1 MRAGQGAYLDWV
13 IGNAV
18 LPDVDPDGSHTG
30 IRKVDRSTVPELAN
44 IPSAFN
50 DIQAQIDA
58 ADSGLNP
65 VGVAQNAVPFDISPS
80 ELSGTNA
87 KGHFEQIYSRAVDAM
102 NNAIRVFNFAYNSSQ
117 KLRAQA
123 DDVAKFQDNVKER
136 NADFKNRL
144 IEIFGYPYPDD
155 IGNGKTYP
163 DDYDGPDLYHYMYF
177 EPSELI
183 GRRAGSTKELELDV
197 LTKELKRLVGGSIPV
212 VKRTKFNFSTEG
224 FGFVKPAAWTL
235 PRRAQGEIQLA
246 HSEIMQAWGRYKRAV
261 KEYDNLLEQI
271 EDQNDVISAQ
281 DRLNSAEQSAGKAEV
296 RILTK
301 SSQRQQSINGL
312 ISQARGKQVIYQNRA
327 SYSTIFA
334 NAAADWVPETY
345 TIPVTGGSGTAFNI
359 KAPIRGSIRTLG
371 AVAAQVFSEQAQDQ
385 VTIEL
390 EQQQA
395 KEFAQSEANIE
406 IVRARNGVIDD
417 RGNAAIAGAEAQL
430 KQLIRSKAILELDIY
445 GMDAAL
451 EQATNRYLSALARG
465 LRILDDQDRFQANTG
480 SDVQQYR
487 YKDMAFRI
495 FRDDALQKY
504 RAQFDLAARYVYLT
518 AKAYDYETGLLD
530 TDSKAAQ
537 AFLTQIVRSRALGTI
552 EGGQPLTGGT
562 QGDAGL
568 ADPMARMWQS
578 WQVLKVR
585 LGINNPSAFSTE
597 FSLRYGLLRIAP
609 GAQNNAVWREALQS
623 YRVDN
628 MLDNEEFRRFC
639 IAPQGSGITPEP
651 ALMIPF
657 ETSINN
663 TRNFFG
669 WPLAGGDRS
678 YPPTHLAVKI
688 KAAGVGFSN
697 YNSSIGTGL
706 SATPYVYLVPAGLDT
721 QRVLTDQLTIRSW
734 QIYDQIIPTPF
745 VLGESDLNNPNYLPQ
760 VDSLGIGKFSFGRMR
775 QFPQMLAHD
784 GTGGGFNTVAS
795 STLSS
800 RLVGRSVWNSRWL
813 LIIPGSTFGGD
824 PRAALEQLINGRIVG
839 GVRDGNGI
847 SDIHIRFDSYSYSGN

>member
-1 MRAGQGAYLDWV
+1 M
-13 IGNAV
+13 
-18 LPDVDPDGSHTG
+18 
-30 IRKVDRSTVPELAN
+30 
-44 IPSAFN
+44 
-50 DIQAQIDA
+50 
-58 ADSGLNP
+58 
-65 VGVAQNAVPFDISPS
+65 
-80 ELSGTNA
+80 
-87 KGHFEQIYSRAVDAM
+87 
-102 NNAIRVFNFAYNSSQ
+102 
-117 KLRAQA
+117 
-123 DDVAKFQDNVKER
+123 
-136 NADFKNRL
+136 
-144 IEIFGYPYPDD
+144 
-155 IGNGKTYP
+155 
-163 DDYDGPDLYHYMYF
+163 
-177 EPSELI
+177 
-183 GRRAGSTKELELDV
+183 
-197 LTKELKRLVGGSIPV
+197 
-212 VKRTKFNFSTEG
+212 
-224 FGFVKPAAWTL
+224 
-235 PRRAQGEIQLA
+235 
-246 HSEIMQAWGRYKRAV
+246 
-261 KEYDNLLEQI
+261 
-271 EDQNDVISAQ
+271 
-281 DRLNSAEQSAGKAEV
+281 
-296 RILTK
+296 
-301 SSQRQQSINGL
+301 
-312 ISQARGKQVIYQNRA
+312 
-327 SYSTIFA
+327 
-334 NAAADWVPETY
+334 
-345 TIPVTGGSGTAFNI
+345 
-359 KAPIRGSIRTLG
+359 
-371 AVAAQVFSEQAQDQ
+371 
-385 VTIEL
+385 
-390 EQQQA
+390 
-395 KEFAQSEANIE
+395 AQSEANIE

-430 KQLIRSKAILELDIY
+430 KQMIRSKAILELDIY

-568 ADPMARMWQS
+568 ADPMARMSES
-578 WQVLKVR
+578 WQVLKGR
-585 LGINNPSAFSTE
+585 LGFNNPSPYSTE
-597 FSLRYGLLRIAP
+597 FSLRHGLLRIAP
-609 GAQNNAVWREALQS
+609 GAQNTAVWREALQS

-639 IAPQGSGITPEP
+639 IAPQGSGTTPEP

-669 WPLAGGDRS
+669 WPLGGGDRS
-678 YPPTHLAVKI
+678 YPSTHFAVKI

-721 QRVLTDQLTIRSW
+721 QRVPTDQLTIRSW
-734 QIYDQIIPTPF
+734 QIFDQIIPTPF
-745 VLGESDLNNPNYLPQ
+745 VLGQSDLNNPDYLPQ
-760 VDSLGIGKFSFGRMR
+760 VDSLGIGGFSFGRLR
-775 QFPQMLAHD
+775 QFPQMLAYHD
-784 GTGGGFNTVAS
+784 GTGGGFNPVAS